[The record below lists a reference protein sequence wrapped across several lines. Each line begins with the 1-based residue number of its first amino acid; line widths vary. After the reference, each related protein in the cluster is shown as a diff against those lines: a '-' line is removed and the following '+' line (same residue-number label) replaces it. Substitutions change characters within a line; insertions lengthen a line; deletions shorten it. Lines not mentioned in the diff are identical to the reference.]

1 MNKRLTAQHWIDF
14 ALATLARE
22 GFDALK
28 ADVLARKLGVSRG
41 SFYWHFA
48 DIGAFEKAVLARW
61 REVAA
66 EAVIAEL
73 DRDVTPVRRLRHL
86 LERAFTANAAL
97 ERAVR
102 AWAITNE
109 SARAVVEAVDRRR
122 LAYLQ
127 GLFAAAGFAEEAAT
141 ARAQIA
147 YWAYLGFAQSG
158 RRMAPAQLRALL
170 DELAALFAAGEGP
183 RRARR

>member
-1 MNKRLTAQHWIDF
+1 MAERLSAKDWVDAGLRALAAEGVAALTANG
-14 ALATLARE
+14 LAA
-22 GFDALK
+22 A
-28 ADVLARKLGVSRG
+28 LGVSRG

-73 DRDVTPVRRLRHL
+73 DRDVPPVRRLRHL